1 MEMIAQDEKRNG
13 EKISQEQAFIIQLV
27 AYMKS

>member
-1 MEMIAQDEKRNG
+1 MEMIAQDKKRNG
-13 EKISQEQAFIIQLV
+13 EKISQEQAVIIELV

>member
-13 EKISQEQAFIIQLV
+13 EKISQEQAVIIELV